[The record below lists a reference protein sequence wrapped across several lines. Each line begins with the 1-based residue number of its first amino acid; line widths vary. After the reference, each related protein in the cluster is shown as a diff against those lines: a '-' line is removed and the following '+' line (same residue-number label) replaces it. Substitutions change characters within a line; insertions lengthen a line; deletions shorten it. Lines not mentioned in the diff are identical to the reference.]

1 MKQHAPAAARNC
13 QHIAAVL
20 VDELPASGTV
30 LEVASGSGEHVV
42 HFAAAFPHLNWQ
54 PSDPSDEA
62 RASIAAW
69 SGEAGLGNIAAP
81 LALDAVSADWPITRA
96 DAIVCINMVHISPL
110 AASEGLVRAAG
121 AMLPAGAPLMFYG
134 PWLEE
139 GVETAPSNLDFDSWL
154 KARDPAFGLRDTAW
168 MDALAAS
175 HGLSRTRRVAM
186 PANNIMLVYRRQIA

>member
-1 MKQHAPAAARNC
+1 VKQQAPAAARNR

-20 VDELPASGTV
+20 ADELPASGTV
-30 LEVASGSGEHVV
+30 LEVASGSGEHAV
-42 HFAAAFPHLNWQ
+42 HFAAAFPQLNWQ

-69 SGEAGLGNIAAP
+69 CAEAGLGNIAAP
-81 LALDAVSADWPITRA
+81 LMLDAAAHTWPTSRA

-121 AMLPAGAPLMFYG
+121 AMLSAGAPLIFYG

-139 GVETAPSNLDFDSWL
+139 GVDTAPSNLEFNGWL
-154 KARDPAFGLRDTAW
+154 KARDPAFGLRDAAW

-175 HGLSRTRRVAM
+175 HGLSRARRVAM
-186 PANNIMLVYRRQIA
+186 PANNIMLVYRKA